1 MLKNAEKGYVGACGY
16 GATLTLTFTGQE
28 EGRVLRGAAK
38 FRDSLNECLKLPQYS
53 AQRCTVLGPA
63 PCSVPKIN
71 YNFRYQLT
79 LRCRMTRQLRGLL
92 AHLLREFSK
101 DKLNRGV
108 SAFIDV
114 NGFD

>member
-1 MLKNAEKGYVGACGY
+1 MV
-16 GATLTLTFTGQE
+16 TFTGQE
-28 EGRVLRGAAK
+28 EGAVLRGSAK
-38 FRDSLNECLKLPQYS
+38 FRDSLNACLKQAPYCEEK
-53 AQRCTVLGPA
+53 CTVLGPA

-79 LRCRMTRQLRGLL
+79 LRCRMTRQLRLLL

-108 SAFIDV
+108 SAFVDV